1 MIIVR
6 LIAYYVIYFV
16 WNTIKSAPL
25 NAVCKRAINGGKGA
39 SMGEEDYVIPH
50 EVFLKI
56 ERRPDKFRYYNAIYV
71 VVKHCVE
78 YAEAEQ
84 YAAARREYLSLLSAL
99 KEQFL

>member
-1 MIIVR
+1 MQ
-6 LIAYYVIYFV
+6 
-16 WNTIKSAPL
+16 KS
-25 NAVCKRAINGGKGA
+25 NKWGQRA

>member
-1 MIIVR
+1 
-6 LIAYYVIYFV
+6 
-16 WNTIKSAPL
+16 
-25 NAVCKRAINGGKGA
+25 
-39 SMGEEDYVIPH
+39 MGEEDYVIPH

-84 YAAARREYLSLLSAL
+84 YAAARREYLSLLSARN
-99 KEQFL
+99 EQFLRRTDFIGGLQHCAGARRIFRRAPAHFNAVYGEKSV

>member
-1 MIIVR
+1 MEYNKI
-6 LIAYYVIYFV
+6 
-16 WNTIKSAPL
+16 
-25 NAVCKRAINGGKGA
+25 RAFKCGMQKNNKWGQRA

-56 ERRPDKFRYYNAIYV
+56 ERRPDKFRYYSAIYV
-71 VVKHCVE
+71 VVKHCIE